1 MRLGMWAVGKKNK
14 DEFGM
19 GNAEV
24 GNKREKNVFLVQL
37 VGLVLLDFINH
48 KEKEL
53 NISKAEGELS
63 PLTVFLEAAGRS
75 SSEALL

>member
-1 MRLGMWAVGKKNK
+1 M
-14 DEFGM
+14 
-19 GNAEV
+19 
-24 GNKREKNVFLVQL
+24 VQL